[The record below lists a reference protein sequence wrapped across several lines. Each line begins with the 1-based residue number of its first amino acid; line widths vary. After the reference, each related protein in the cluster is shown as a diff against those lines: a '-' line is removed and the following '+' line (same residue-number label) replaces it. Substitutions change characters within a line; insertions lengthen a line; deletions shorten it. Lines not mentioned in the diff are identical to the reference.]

1 MSTSAQQFPDDMSPA
16 IRISGLSKIFRIYD
30 RPQDRLLQ
38 SLWKSGK
45 PRYREFH
52 ALDDVSLEV
61 RRGETVG
68 IIGLNGSGKSTLL
81 QLIAGT
87 LAPTSGEVSVNGK
100 ISALLELGAGFN
112 PEFTGRENIRMAAT
126 IQGKGDRED
135 RQHYD
140 RIAAFADIG
149 DFIDQPVKTYSSG
162 MYVRLAFAVAM
173 LAEPDV
179 LIVDEALAVGDMGFQ
194 AKCMLA
200 LKKMQERGASILFVT
215 HDVSQ
220 IKALCHRAL
229 YLQRGRVLELG
240 SASDVANRYIRDVQD
255 AANREITG
263 AEAVPAIAGRA
274 DHVRAGAAEE
284 RYRQFADAAEHCR
297 SGTGDAR
304 VLLAELLDD
313 QGRALASVGHGQAA
327 CIRIVVEAARRCAF
341 SVNYKICDRNRI
353 AVIGADFLMQNQA
366 LLALEQGQRAEVVYR
381 TGLPLV
387 DGKYTLRVSL
397 THPIDGH
404 RHAIFFD
411 IVEIAQVFEVLPNPQ
426 AKFWTQVYLPNT
438 LETRIL

>member
-1 MSTSAQQFPDDMSPA
+1 MSTPAPLLPDGMTPA
-16 IRISGLSKIFRIYD
+16 IRVSGLSKIFRIYD

-38 SLWKSGK
+38 SLWKGGK
-45 PRYREFH
+45 PRHREFH
-52 ALDDVSLEV
+52 ALDNISLEV
-61 RRGETVG
+61 GRGETVG

-87 LAPTSGEVSVNGK
+87 LAPTSGEVFVNGK
-100 ISALLELGAGFN
+100 VSALLELGAGFN
-112 PEFTGRENIRMAAT
+112 PEFTGRENIRMAAM
-126 IQGKGDRED
+126 IQGKGERENC
-135 RQHYD
+135 QHYD

-220 IKALCHRAL
+220 IKALCQRAL

-240 SASDVANRYIRDVQD
+240 PAAEVANRYIRDVQA

-263 AEAVPAIAGRA
+263 VETAPTIARSA
-274 DHVRAGAAEE
+274 DHAHADAAEG
-284 RYRQFADAAEHCR
+284 RYRQFADAVEHCR
-297 SGTGDAR
+297 SGSGDAR

-313 QGRALASVGHGQAA
+313 QGCPVASTEHGQEAS
-327 CIRIVVEAARRCAF
+327 IRIVVEAVRRCAF

-353 AVIGADFLMQNQA
+353 AVIGADFLMQNQG
-366 LLALEQGQRAEVVYR
+366 LLALEPGQRAEIVYR
-381 TGLPLV
+381 TRLPLM

-397 THPIDGH
+397 THPIDNH

-411 IVEIAQVFEVLPNPQ
+411 IVEIAHVFEVLPSQQ